1 MFDRV
6 IGEAKNVLLSIKKD
20 TETLYRQFYFNND
33 VNVTRNVIAFISLI
47 LGLFIISDF
56 LLFNF
61 TLIFFFLLAI
71 RIGLIFLGT
80 FIMKYISSLRDYVL
94 YDKACIFWMTTLSIG
109 ILAINASRPQN
120 FLPQII
126 ILDVGVLVAYLIIP
140 TKFVYQAIPASI
152 FSIGELIL
160 LVTAFGPRIL
170 AENAT
175 TIFSILFSNIIG
187 AVTSWQIH
195 SYRWEIFQNNIKY
208 KDSER
213 LIAIGQTAGMVGHD
227 IRNPLQAIVGDL
239 YLLNDDIQAIPQQEA
254 KQSAIENIEAINENI
269 SYINK
274 IVSDLLDYSKTAN
287 PRIEDVDLTVLIK
300 KIIDA
305 LNAPNNIEVN
315 YSLQPDVKIRADSSY
330 LKRIITNL
338 GTNAIQAMQKG
349 GTLAIVMECIDNGV
363 QIIVSDT
370 GEGISDEV
378 KEKIFTPLFTTKAK
392 GQGLGLA
399 VVKKLVEELHGTIN
413 FESQRG
419 KGTKFIIDLPFSQLK
434 SKENY
439 AH

>member
-1 MFDRV
+1 
-6 IGEAKNVLLSIKKD
+6 
-20 TETLYRQFYFNND
+20 
-33 VNVTRNVIAFISLI
+33 
-47 LGLFIISDF
+47 
-56 LLFNF
+56 
-61 TLIFFFLLAI
+61 
-71 RIGLIFLGT
+71 
-80 FIMKYISSLRDYVL
+80 
-94 YDKACIFWMTTLSIG
+94 
-109 ILAINASRPQN
+109 LAINASRPQN

-349 GTLAIVMECIDNGV
+349 GTLAIVMECIDNEV

-370 GEGISDEV
+370 GEGISDEA

-413 FESQRG
+413 FESQQG

>member
-1 MFDRV
+1 
-6 IGEAKNVLLSIKKD
+6 
-20 TETLYRQFYFNND
+20 
-33 VNVTRNVIAFISLI
+33 
-47 LGLFIISDF
+47 
-56 LLFNF
+56 
-61 TLIFFFLLAI
+61 
-71 RIGLIFLGT
+71 
-80 FIMKYISSLRDYVL
+80 MKYISNLHDYVL
-94 YDKACIFWMTTLSIG
+94 YDKACIFWMTTLSVG

-160 LVTAFGPRIL
+160 LVAAFGSGVL
-170 AENAT
+170 AGNAT

-239 YLLNDDIQAIPQQEA
+239 YLLNDDIHAIPQQEA
-254 KQSAIENIEAINENI
+254 IQSAMENIEAINENI
-269 SYINK
+269 NYINK
-274 IVSDLLDYSKTAN
+274 IVTDLLDYSKKAN

-305 LNAPNNIEVN
+305 LNAPNNI
-315 YSLQPDVKIRADSSY
+315 
-330 LKRIITNL
+330 
-338 GTNAIQAMQKG
+338 
-349 GTLAIVMECIDNGV
+349 
-363 QIIVSDT
+363 
-370 GEGISDEV
+370 
-378 KEKIFTPLFTTKAK
+378 
-392 GQGLGLA
+392 
-399 VVKKLVEELHGTIN
+399 
-413 FESQRG
+413 
-419 KGTKFIIDLPFSQLK
+419 
-434 SKENY
+434 
-439 AH
+439 